1 MNHIGAVF
9 NGTVNGRIKRW
20 NLMLI
25 NYLSF
30 MYSWSS
36 IATDPDLLLTRTVAV
51 GVGRLGRYMKKGLE
65 KDRLQNKTKN
75 LRRKFELFKC
85 AQFHDL
91 QKLNFISFR
100 LFSVCLHHDTLFFSI
115 SPPKTMALS
124 PSHFCDCVFLL
135 TVVMI
140 TSSCIFSTM

>member
-1 MNHIGAVF
+1 MKINYSRRTGFSHMSKIDVTG
-9 NGTVNGRIKRW
+9 W

-30 MYSWSS
+30 LYSWSS
-36 IATDPDLLLTRTVAV
+36 IATDPDLLLKRTVAV
-51 GVGRLGRYMKKGLE
+51 GVGRLGRHMKKGLE

-91 QKLNFISFR
+91 QKVKFY
-100 LFSVCLHHDTLFFSI
+100 LFSVIFG
-115 SPPKTMALS
+115 LS
-124 PSHFCDCVFLL
+124 ASRHSVFLHL
-135 TVVMI
+135 SAQNDGFI
-140 TSSCIFSTM
+140 P

>member
-1 MNHIGAVF
+1 MKINYSRRTGFSHMSKIDVTG
-9 NGTVNGRIKRW
+9 W

-30 MYSWSS
+30 LYSWSS
-36 IATDPDLLLTRTVAV
+36 IATDPDLLLKRRVAV

-91 QKLNFISFR
+91 QKVKFY
-100 LFSVCLHHDTLFFSI
+100 LFSVIFG
-115 SPPKTMALS
+115 LS
-124 PSHFCDCVFLL
+124 ASRHSVFLHL
-135 TVVMI
+135 SAQNDGFI
-140 TSSCIFSTM
+140 P